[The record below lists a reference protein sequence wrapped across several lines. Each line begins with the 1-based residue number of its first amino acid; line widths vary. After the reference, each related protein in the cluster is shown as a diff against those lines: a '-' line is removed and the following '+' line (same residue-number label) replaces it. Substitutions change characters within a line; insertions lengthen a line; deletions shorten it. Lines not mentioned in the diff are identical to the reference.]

1 MYRYPLCNPMLGDRP
16 PSAFPSQERAT
27 PEAWMRRILALGAA
41 VLFASTGLAAAHG
54 RTYEISLDGY
64 CNIYHIQI
72 TGVLAAAQDT
82 PTCSG
87 NFGGGLVATVKG
99 FGKSVDLALQS
110 QSNPGVQLMLELS
123 YPFVNGG
130 TFHLYQTTNGIT
142 FSDALDGT
150 YSLHA
155 APDEGAK
162 SAMSATATAAAT
174 QR

>member
-1 MYRYPLCNPMLGDRP
+1 
-16 PSAFPSQERAT
+16 
-27 PEAWMRRILALGAA
+27 MRHILIGTLAAL
-41 VLFASTGLAAAHG
+41 LASTDIAGARG
-54 RTYEISLDGY
+54 KTYEISLDGY

-82 PTCSG
+82 PSCSS

-162 SAMSATATAAAT
+162 SALPATAVS
-174 QR
+174 R